1 MNRFGEVR
9 VTNHPARTFLALLAT
24 VVMVLSG
31 CASSSP
37 AQQDSQ
43 TERDNIV
50 GDHGRSRG
58 TEETVPTETNT
69 HVDLSSDLQSIVV
82 DVPGPEEIC
91 LTPDDKSGIAIYFG
105 KPQGHGLWRMQ
116 PGWTVAHV
124 AEAKVVHVE
133 FPQPVDPSTVR
144 VRVEPEFWQ
153 IAEYEYGEVLETRY
167 DFRLI
172 PDEKIDPAN
181 WIGWVTLTVEQAT
194 AAEGSLFDG
203 VPFSI
208 RFFAFDRQLADAH
221 PHLTECMSRLVVHV
235 DP

>member
-1 MNRFGEVR
+1 MS
-9 VTNHPARTFLALLAT
+9 HPTRACLAIMVA
-24 VVMVLSG
+24 VVILSG
-31 CASSSP
+31 CTFSAPPSP
-37 AQQDSQ
+37 MRQDPQAQGDS
-43 TERDNIV
+43 V
-50 GDHGRSRG
+50 V
-58 TEETVPTETNT
+58 EENGGHQEFTET
-69 HVDLSSDLQSIVV
+69 DAPIDPSSQSQPI
-82 DVPGPEEIC
+82 DVPSPEEIC

-144 VRVEPEFWQ
+144 VRVEPEAWQ

-221 PHLTECMSRLVVHV
+221 PHLTECMSRFVVHV